1 MREKKRRRRTSPYEA
16 DILMAAYLQNP
27 FPNDK
32 ARAELG
38 AVVGMQPRAV
48 AIWFQNRR
56 QADKKRSA
64 RYCPN
69 PQPDKRDLQSLV
81 PSNSILRPC
90 PMRRSISTPD
100 TALQTS
106 TSGHAQVCRLAP
118 GLTET
123 TEGHGII
130 SGLDRGL
137 WERMESSSVPNS
149 SDMEENSDTD
159 DEERTMRRLAFRRSQ
174 QADARS
180 QFKRTGIRRVQ
191 SAVPLRSSQLEL
203 ATARGGADKENMP
216 PANAHVNVRRI
227 ARTESMPAKS
237 ADMKSAH
244 TPHAL
249 PRRPFAH
256 IGNLGIRRT
265 VSGGAVD
272 WRARES
278 SARSDV
284 KPVERPE
291 AHDDSGFFDE
301 GDASDASP
309 MHASERDRQAA
320 ELLLGLGT
328 VHTHS

>member
-1 MREKKRRRRTSPYEA
+1 MREKKRRRRASPYEA

-38 AVVGMQPRAV
+38 AAVGMQPRAV

-81 PSNSILRPC
+81 PGNSILRPC
-90 PMRRSISTPD
+90 PMRRSMSTPD
-100 TALQTS
+100 TALWTS

-191 SAVPLRSSQLEL
+191 SAVPMRSSQLEL

-216 PANAHVNVRRI
+216 SAEAHVNVRRI

-244 TPHAL
+244 TPHVM
-249 PRRPFAH
+249 PRQPFAH
-256 IGNLGIRRT
+256 INNLGIRRT

-309 MHASERDRQAA
+309 MHASEHDRQAA